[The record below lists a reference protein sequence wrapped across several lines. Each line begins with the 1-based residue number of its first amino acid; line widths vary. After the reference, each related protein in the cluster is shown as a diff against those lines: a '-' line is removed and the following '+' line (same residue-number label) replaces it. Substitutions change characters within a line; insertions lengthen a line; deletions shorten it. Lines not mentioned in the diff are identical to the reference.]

1 MLRLRFPFVSVSLYA
16 LFIVTACGP
25 KGAAPLESETA
36 QAAKT
41 AERSTRE
48 PPPAPGEPKD
58 VSLPPVEITQLDNG
72 LQVNTIVANEL
83 PVVYATLVV
92 SSGAESDPPKLPGLA
107 GLVASMLKEGTTKR
121 TSARL
126 AEDVEFFGAD
136 LWASSDEENTYVGIR
151 ALAGQFDV
159 AISILAEVAS
169 EPAFKADE
177 LAKLK
182 KRELDRLALAER
194 EPGYIARRT
203 FYEKLYGDHPYAAV
217 DTTQAAVRKVTRQDM
232 VRWHRK
238 YFVSK
243 NAFLVVAG
251 DISPEQVV
259 AAAKKDFAK
268 WKPGRRAIPSYGN
281 MPAREARGI
290 VVVDR
295 PGSVQ
300 SVIYIGN
307 LALPRAN
314 RVWIPLM
321 VANQVLGGSAAS
333 RLFMDLREKR
343 SLTYGAYSTVAERVQ
358 TGPFIAYASVRTDV
372 TNEAI
377 GAFFEHLDVIV
388 KEQPS
393 VDELANA
400 KRYLSDSFPL
410 RVDTPGKLADLVVE
424 LRTFELPDDYWD
436 RYRKAI
442 RATSGSEALYAAR
455 EYIKPGKALVV
466 IVGQAADFAESL
478 RQFGPVTVISPDG
491 EVKAEFSAQSRSKGA
506 RRRPKDAPA
515 APIH

>member
-1 MLRLRFPFVSVSLYA
+1 MLRLRSPLLSFGLCA
-16 LFIVTACGP
+16 LVVVTACGP
-25 KGAAPLESETA
+25 KGAAPLETETA
-36 QAAKT
+36 KAVKT

-58 VSLPPVEITQLDNG
+58 VSLPPVDVTELDNG
-72 LQVNTIVANEL
+72 LQINTIVANEL

-92 SSGAESDPPKLPGLA
+92 SSGAESDPPGLPGLA
-107 GLVASMLKEGTTKR
+107 GLVASMLKEGTTRR
-121 TSARL
+121 TSAQL
-126 AEDVEFFGAD
+126 AEDVEFLGAD

-159 AISILAEVAS
+159 AMSILAEVAT
-169 EPAFKADE
+169 EPALKPQE

-194 EPGYIARRT
+194 EPGYIARRA
-203 FYEKLYGDHPYAAV
+203 FYRRLYGDHPYAAV
-217 DTTQAAVRKVTRQDM
+217 DTTPAAVKRVTRQDM
-232 VRWHRK
+232 ARWHGK
-238 YFVSK
+238 YFVGK

-251 DISPEQVV
+251 DVTPEQVA
-259 AAAKKDFAK
+259 AAAKRDFAK
-268 WKPGRRAIPSYGN
+268 WKPGRRVVPSYGE
-281 MPAREARGI
+281 MPSRKDRQI
-290 VVVDR
+290 IVVDR

-307 LALPRAN
+307 LAVPRAN

-343 SLTYGAYSTVAERVQ
+343 SLTYGAYSTVAQRVQ

-377 GAFFEHLDVIV
+377 GAFFEHLEAIV
-388 KEQPS
+388 KKQPS
-393 VDELANA
+393 PDELANA

-436 RYRKAI
+436 RYRRAI

-455 EYIKPGKALVV
+455 EYIKPDKALVV

-478 RQFGPVTVISPDG
+478 TEFGPVTVVSPEG
-491 EVKAEFSAQSRSKGA
+491 EVKAQFSPQPPSKPA
-506 RRRPKDAPA
+506 EPSPKDAPA